1 MKTIVLS
8 GLALLAT
15 MGMQA
20 QNKNVT
26 DIQKTTVTTVKDSDG
41 EKKILKTQEVQEV
54 QNIELQ
60 DADSKALN
68 KDVKQTPVQVT
79 SRTTVTNPDGSTRT
93 VDVDRSAYYDY
104 KGQNY
109 QLKLDP
115 AGYAI
120 ISPENKKVG
129 VLRATTTNS
138 YIYRGKNSTSIGYFD
153 TNGNLVLETYDDKS
167 DKVSVETYQRTKQ

>member
-1 MKTIVLS
+1 MKTILVS
-8 GLALLAT
+8 CMTLLFA
-15 MGMQA
+15 MSIQA

-54 QNIELQ
+54 QDIELQ

-68 KDVKQTPVQVT
+68 KDMKQTPVQVT

-104 KGQNY
+104 NGKNY
-109 QLKLDP
+109 QLRLDP
-115 AGYAI
+115 SGYAI

-167 DKVSVETYQRTKQ
+167 DKVSVETYQRVKQ

>member
-41 EKKILKTQEVQEV
+41 EKKILKTQDVQEV
-54 QNIELQ
+54 QDIELQ

-68 KDVKQTPVQVT
+68 KDMKQTPVQVT

-104 KGQNY
+104 NGKNY
-109 QLKLDP
+109 QLRLDP
-115 AGYAI
+115 SGYAI
-120 ISPENKKVG
+120 KIGRASCRERVLAG
-129 VLRATTTNS
+129 V
-138 YIYRGKNSTSIGYFD
+138 
-153 TNGNLVLETYDDKS
+153 
-167 DKVSVETYQRTKQ
+167 

>member
-60 DADSKALN
+60 DADSKL
-68 KDVKQTPVQVT
+68 
-79 SRTTVTNPDGSTRT
+79 
-93 VDVDRSAYYDY
+93 
-104 KGQNY
+104 
-109 QLKLDP
+109 
-115 AGYAI
+115 
-120 ISPENKKVG
+120 
-129 VLRATTTNS
+129 
-138 YIYRGKNSTSIGYFD
+138 
-153 TNGNLVLETYDDKS
+153 
-167 DKVSVETYQRTKQ
+167 

>member
-1 MKTIVLS
+1 MKTILVS
-8 GLALLAT
+8 CMTLLFA
-15 MGMQA
+15 MSIQA

-109 QLKLDP
+109 QLKL
-115 AGYAI
+115 
-120 ISPENKKVG
+120 
-129 VLRATTTNS
+129 ATLMV
-138 YIYRGKNSTSIGYFD
+138 R
-153 TNGNLVLETYDDKS
+153 
-167 DKVSVETYQRTKQ
+167 